1 MAPFHHAPCQH
12 LPSSTVLPRRSV
24 RPEAAFGKFRDAR
37 QQPSTCKPCPFH
49 SVQHG
54 KRRRRVL
61 AAETGQLGAADLPPE
76 EPEQPTYSVQV
87 FPRTKEK
94 DPYRLLG
101 VEHAATFEEV
111 QDARNY
117 LYEEFKAHG
126 RSREA
131 IEMAFDAIL
140 KQKMKVR
147 HKYGF
152 KPPKSGRRS
161 DVEGDPTKK
170 NLWQKFRDLLEPSVA
185 GPTIVNDGSIFL
197 ALGIW
202 SAWQSA
208 SSDPTL
214 PLGAAICF
222 CTYRLFDKRRKRN
235 PEGPYW
241 GNSPVWGALGA
252 TVLGL
257 VVGGLVAWLTV
268 RYAPF
273 PAGWRPEAVGLFV
286 LNAMLGALAICFK

>member
-12 LPSSTVLPRRSV
+12 LPSSNSLPRRSV

-37 QQPSTCKPCPFH
+37 QQPSTRKPY
-49 SVQHG
+49 
-54 KRRRRVL
+54 
-61 AAETGQLGAADLPPE
+61 LPPE

-161 DVEGDPTKK
+161 DVEGDPTRK

-268 RYAPF
+268 SRLYA
-273 PAGWRPEAVGLFV
+273 
-286 LNAMLGALAICFK
+286 